1 MVVGDSNPRNYG
13 YANGT
18 FKFLIGKKTAL
29 GGLLKP
35 LNSRFKQ
42 AVKINW
48 KDENLF
54 LRAE

>member
-1 MVVGDSNPRNYG
+1 MVVGDSIPRNHG

-35 LNSRFKQ
+35 SNSSFKE

-48 KDENLF
+48 KEENLF